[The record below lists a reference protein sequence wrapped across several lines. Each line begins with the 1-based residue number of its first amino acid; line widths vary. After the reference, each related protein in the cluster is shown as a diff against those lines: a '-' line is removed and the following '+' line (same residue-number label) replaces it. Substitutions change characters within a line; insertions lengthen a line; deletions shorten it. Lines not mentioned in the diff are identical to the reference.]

1 MIFLKIPLIV
11 RYFQEFLIFA
21 GAKPRTKENTMK
33 RIFLMAVAA
42 LFFVACQNQTE
53 KTVEKTVEAEVVEG
67 PIVITVGSFD
77 TKAGELV
84 GKEVVITGTA
94 DHICKHDGKKLFM
107 IDVNEEGRVK
117 VTTGEGLPAFNSEY
131 EGYDFKVTG
140 IVDEMIVD
148 EEYLREWE
156 EEVIAGIDE
165 TRHLGGGEPM
175 TEEERAAGVH
185 LDDPAMEQIANYR
198 EMMAEQGT
206 DKLSFYSIVCTDF
219 EVIEDP
225 K

>member
-1 MIFLKIPLIV
+1 
-11 RYFQEFLIFA
+11 
-21 GAKPRTKENTMK
+21 
-33 RIFLMAVAA
+33 MAVVA

-53 KTVEKTVEAEVVEG
+53 TETTVENTSEAKLAEG
-67 PIVITVGSFD
+67 PIAVTVGNFD
-77 TKAGELV
+77 EKAAELV
-84 GKEVVITGTA
+84 GKEVIITGTA
-94 DHICKHDGKKLFM
+94 DHICKEDGKKLFL

-140 IVDEMIVD
+140 IVDEMIID

-185 LDDPAMEQIANYR
+185 LDDPAMKQIANYR
-198 EMMAEQGT
+198 EMMAEKGT
-206 DKLSFYSIVCTDF
+206 NKLSFYSIVCSEF
-219 EVIEDP
+219 EVIEDQQ
-225 K
+225 

>member
-1 MIFLKIPLIV
+1 
-11 RYFQEFLIFA
+11 
-21 GAKPRTKENTMK
+21 MK

-53 KTVEKTVEAEVVEG
+53 TVTENVVETKVAEG
-67 PIVITVGSFD
+67 PIAISIGSFD
-77 TKAGELV
+77 EKAAELV
-84 GKEVVITGTA
+84 GQEVIIIGTA
-94 DHICKHDGKKLFM
+94 DHICKHDGKKLFL
-107 IDVNEEGRVK
+107 IDVEEEGRVK
-117 VTTGEGLPAFNSEY
+117 ITSGEGVPAFNSEY
-131 EGYDFKVTG
+131 EGYDFKVIG

-185 LDDPAMEQIANYR
+185 LDDPAMEQIAAYR
-198 EMMAEQGT
+198 EMMAEEGT
-206 DKLSFYSIVCTDF
+206 NKLSFYSIVCSEF

-225 K
+225 Q